1 MLKHFVLA
9 ASAAALVL
17 AGCTKV
23 ETVDV
28 ADQNLISFGDSFIG
42 NPTKAVEEVTTESI
56 DRFYAYGGYSA
67 SGQGADIFDQQLVEK
82 AANGEWVYSDLEKWV
97 DGQTYRFVAYSLPE
111 EMTTKGTPDFDY
123 DGGKLTI
130 TNYVVDKD
138 NFDEDLLVSDLRTH
152 DLGDADSDRSL
163 VKFTFGHALS
173 WIVFDLAS
181 GFDSKYTVTITK
193 AKFYN
198 MLSKRTYETNAW
210 TGVAT
215 EAILEGNAMVI
226 PTTGMS
232 GAGEGT
238 DNLEKITSG
247 TTPVNGKLNFYVIP
261 QAIPSSVTLEIA
273 ATVSDG
279 ADFNEKIN
287 LTATIPID
295 AVSTWDMGFKY
306 TYKATITGT
315 DTFITFDAP
324 EVNEWQGKNNGID
337 LGDL

>member
-23 ETVDV
+23 ETVEI

-42 NPTKAVEEVTTESI
+42 NPTKAVTEVTTDNI
-56 DRFYAYGGYSA
+56 DHFYAYGAYETSTNV
-67 SGQGADIFDQQLVEK
+67 FTNQLVEK
-82 AANGEWVYSDLEKWV
+82 AENGEWVYSDLVPWV
-97 DGQTYRFVAYSLPE
+97 DNQPYKFVAYSLPAP
-111 EMTTKGTPDFDY
+111 MSKGTPDFDY
-123 DGGKLTI
+123 TSGELTI
-130 TNYVVDKD
+130 TDYVVDKE
-138 NFDEDLLVSDLRTH
+138 NSDEDLLVSDLVERNS
-152 DLGDADSDRSL
+152 GDAASDRSL
-163 VKFTFGHALS
+163 VKFTFNHALA

-181 GFDSKYTVTITK
+181 GFDQKYTVEITK
-193 AKFYN
+193 ATFYN

-210 TGVAT
+210 TGGNAT
-215 EAILEGNAMVI
+215 DAIAKGNAMTL
-226 PTTGMS
+226 PTAGMS

-247 TTPVNGKLNFYVIP
+247 TNPVNGKLNFYVIP

-279 ADFNEKIN
+279 ADFNEEIN